1 MKDSSN
7 KKRQTSPRERV
18 DDKYQEFLFISD
30 IFAIFARDIHAGPTT
45 QIGGSQRL
53 KTRDMT
59 LQQLEYILALNR
71 LGNFAKA
78 ADYCDVTQ
86 PTLSSMIQKLEN
98 ELGIKIFDRRRQPI
112 VTTKAGQA
120 VIRQAKEVLYQ
131 SRRLREI
138 VEEEKDTYL
147 GTFTIGVLPTI
158 APYLIPHFF
167 PQLMREHPEMD
178 LRIVEMKTKDMKQA
192 LLNGDIDAG
201 ILAKIEGLEM
211 FNSTHLYT
219 EKYFAYISENDPLF
233 VKERIKT
240 TDLNGE
246 FLWLLDEGHCFRD
259 QLVKFC
265 HLKSA
270 AVSKKAYTLGSIET
284 FMRIVEN
291 GKGVTFIPEMAI
303 SQLEDSQK
311 RLVRPFALPEPRRE
325 IVMITAD
332 NFIRHKM
339 LDMIVKRIQD
349 CAKPLLCPNNK

>member
-1 MKDSSN
+1 MPYYVNRGN
-7 KKRQTSPRERV
+7 KKR
-18 DDKYQEFLFISD
+18 
-30 IFAIFARDIHAGPTT
+30 
-45 QIGGSQRL
+45 
-53 KTRDMT
+53 KTKDMT

-131 SRRLREI
+131 SRRLKEI

-192 LLNGDIDAG
+192 LLNGDIDVG

-219 EKYFAYISENDPLF
+219 EKYFAYISKNDPLF
-233 VKERIKT
+233 AKERIKT

-270 AVSKKAYTLGSIET
+270 AASKKAYTLGSIET

-311 RLVRPFALPEPRRE
+311 RLVRPFALPEPQRE

-339 LDMIVKRIQD
+339 LDMIVRRIQD
-349 CAKPLLCPNNK
+349 CAKPLLCPYNK

>member
-1 MKDSSN
+1 
-7 KKRQTSPRERV
+7 
-18 DDKYQEFLFISD
+18 
-30 IFAIFARDIHAGPTT
+30 
-45 QIGGSQRL
+45 
-53 KTRDMT
+53 
-59 LQQLEYILALNR
+59 
-71 LGNFAKA
+71 
-78 ADYCDVTQ
+78 
-86 PTLSSMIQKLEN
+86 MIQKLEN

-120 VIRQAKEVLYQ
+120 VIRQAKEVLCQ

-192 LLNGDIDAG
+192 LLNGDIDTG

-240 TDLNGE
+240 TDLNVTKFVILRERSDMKQALLNGDIDTGILAKMKVTTAHILYRSTIENDPLLPHTIAPPISFPISQTHGGISHLGPARLSTENIYETGDIDVCQRTHQDHRRSVVQRREWGE
-246 FLWLLDEGHCFRD
+246 FLWLLDEGHCF
-259 QLVKFC
+259 
-265 HLKSA
+265 S
-270 AVSKKAYTLGSIET
+270 S
-284 FMRIVEN
+284 
-291 GKGVTFIPEMAI
+291 
-303 SQLEDSQK
+303 
-311 RLVRPFALPEPRRE
+311 
-325 IVMITAD
+325 
-332 NFIRHKM
+332 
-339 LDMIVKRIQD
+339 
-349 CAKPLLCPNNK
+349 

>member
-1 MKDSSN
+1 MPGILVHLRYFCDICKRYSCRPYYTNRGN
-7 KKRQTSPRERV
+7 K
-18 DDKYQEFLFISD
+18 
-30 IFAIFARDIHAGPTT
+30 
-45 QIGGSQRL
+45 RL
-53 KTRDMT
+53 KTKDMT

-178 LRIVEMKTKDMKQA
+178 LRIVELKTKDMKQA

-219 EKYFAYISENDPLF
+219 EKYFAYISEMIRCLSKNASRPP
-233 VKERIKT
+233 T
-240 TDLNGE
+240 SMGS
-246 FLWLLDEGHCFRD
+246 
-259 QLVKFC
+259 FC
-265 HLKSA
+265 GCSTRATASA
-270 AVSKKAYTLGSIET
+270 TSS
-284 FMRIVEN
+284 
-291 GKGVTFIPEMAI
+291 
-303 SQLEDSQK
+303 
-311 RLVRPFALPEPRRE
+311 
-325 IVMITAD
+325 
-332 NFIRHKM
+332 
-339 LDMIVKRIQD
+339 
-349 CAKPLLCPNNK
+349 

>member
-1 MKDSSN
+1 
-7 KKRQTSPRERV
+7 
-18 DDKYQEFLFISD
+18 
-30 IFAIFARDIHAGPTT
+30 
-45 QIGGSQRL
+45 
-53 KTRDMT
+53 
-59 LQQLEYILALNR
+59 
-71 LGNFAKA
+71 
-78 ADYCDVTQ
+78 
-86 PTLSSMIQKLEN
+86 
-98 ELGIKIFDRRRQPI
+98 
-112 VTTKAGQA
+112 
-120 VIRQAKEVLYQ
+120 
-131 SRRLREI
+131 
-138 VEEEKDTYL
+138 
-147 GTFTIGVLPTI
+147 
-158 APYLIPHFF
+158 
-167 PQLMREHPEMD
+167 
-178 LRIVEMKTKDMKQA
+178 
-192 LLNGDIDAG
+192 
-201 ILAKIEGLEM
+201 M

-325 IVMITAD
+325 IVMITAA
-332 NFIRHKM
+332 
-339 LDMIVKRIQD
+339 LS
-349 CAKPLLCPNNK
+349 

>member
-1 MKDSSN
+1 
-7 KKRQTSPRERV
+7 
-18 DDKYQEFLFISD
+18 
-30 IFAIFARDIHAGPTT
+30 
-45 QIGGSQRL
+45 
-53 KTRDMT
+53 MT

-112 VTTKAGQA
+112 ITTKAGQA

-178 LRIVEMKTKDMKQA
+178 LRIVELKTKDMKQA

-201 ILAKIEGLEM
+201 ILAKIEGL
-211 FNSTHLYT
+211 
-219 EKYFAYISENDPLF
+219 
-233 VKERIKT
+233 
-240 TDLNGE
+240 
-246 FLWLLDEGHCFRD
+246 
-259 QLVKFC
+259 
-265 HLKSA
+265 
-270 AVSKKAYTLGSIET
+270 
-284 FMRIVEN
+284 
-291 GKGVTFIPEMAI
+291 
-303 SQLEDSQK
+303 
-311 RLVRPFALPEPRRE
+311 
-325 IVMITAD
+325 
-332 NFIRHKM
+332 
-339 LDMIVKRIQD
+339 
-349 CAKPLLCPNNK
+349 

>member
-1 MKDSSN
+1 
-7 KKRQTSPRERV
+7 
-18 DDKYQEFLFISD
+18 
-30 IFAIFARDIHAGPTT
+30 
-45 QIGGSQRL
+45 
-53 KTRDMT
+53 MT

-131 SRRLREI
+131 SRRLKEI

-192 LLNGDIDAG
+192 LLNGDIDVG

-219 EKYFAYISENDPLF
+219 EKYFAYISKNNPLF
-233 VKERIKT
+233 AKERIKT

-246 FLWLLDEGHCFRD
+246 FLWLLDEGALFPRPAREVLSFEISCGQQESLYLGEYRD
-259 QLVKFC
+259 VYENRGEWQGRDFHPRDGYLTVGRLTKTTGKALRLAGASTRDRHDHRRQLHSPQDARHDREAHPRLC
-265 HLKSA
+265 QA
-270 AVSKKAYTLGSIET
+270 IAVSL
-284 FMRIVEN
+284 
-291 GKGVTFIPEMAI
+291 
-303 SQLEDSQK
+303 
-311 RLVRPFALPEPRRE
+311 
-325 IVMITAD
+325 
-332 NFIRHKM
+332 
-339 LDMIVKRIQD
+339 
-349 CAKPLLCPNNK
+349 